1 MATIKCGCYG
11 TLGSIA
17 GPMQHCPPPPADS
30 SYYQNFPFYN
40 GPCPPGPNLPCCK
53 PCRPCGCRPCLPYP
67 PEMDIP
73 TTNRIAALLTAG
85 APQDV
90 SAGSAVQLTAQL
102 INPEYFAPAQ
112 GGIAIRRAGLYMAIF
127 CINLPPLQTIGTN
140 FVLRLNGTAIDASRI
155 ALTCTSDNNNTCV
168 TGQALVQATPNCLLT
183 LNTES
188 ALSIDVPSAVEN
200 VFSLSIVRIAAG

>member
-53 PCRPCGCRPCLPYP
+53 PCRPCGCRPCPPYP

-73 TTNRIAALLTAG
+73 TTNRIAALFTAD

-90 SAGSAVQLTAQL
+90 SAGNAVPLTAQL

-127 CINLPPLQTIGTN
+127 CINLPPLQTISTN

-168 TGQALVQATPNCLLT
+168 TGQALVQATPNSLLT

-188 ALSIDVPSAVEN
+188 AFAIEVPSTVEN
-200 VFSLSIVRIAAG
+200 VFSLSLVHIAG